1 MTGTHRPFPQPR
13 WLLTIDHDSCWLAGT
28 PTITSGGQIAF
39 EAEIDFLLTFH
50 PWLIA
55 SIAGKKLAFD
65 GVISGFDYE
74 LNEQQRYE
82 FKSASVTSVGFPML
96 DGSTRALGRVALTLN
111 AKSLTPFRGSGSVP
125 TSLPTQLPWRC
136 SDFRLLIDNVN
147 TTKVNHID
155 PIHVTIPGPLPKVNV
170 LVPAIDIKQFM
181 DWHKSG
187 TPAASRIEFLGP
199 DRAKALFTLSFTS
212 KVRSI
217 AQATNGGSSHSRKT
231 PPRITNVPVALNVM
245 TLALMKG

>member
-13 WLLTIDHDSCWLAGT
+13 WLLNVDHDSCWLAGT
-28 PTITSGGQIAF
+28 PTITAAGQIAF

-50 PWLIA
+50 PWVIA
-55 SIAGKKLAFD
+55 SLSGRKLAFD
-65 GVISGFDYE
+65 GVISGLDYQ

-96 DGSTRALGRVALTLN
+96 DGSTKVPGRVAVTLI
-111 AKSLTPFRGSGSVP
+111 AKSLMPSAGSGSVP
-125 TSLPTQLPWRC
+125 ASLPRQLPWRC

-147 TTKVNHID
+147 TAKVDHVD
-155 PIHVTIPGPLPKVNV
+155 PIHVTIPGPLPKVNL

-187 TPAASRIEFLGP
+187 SPAASRIEFLAP
-199 DRAKALFTLSFTS
+199 DRAKSLFTLSFTS
-212 KVRSI
+212 KVGSI
-217 AQATNGGSSHSRKT
+217 ANATNGSSAHSRKT
-231 PPRITNVPVALNVM
+231 PPRITKVPVALNVM
-245 TLALMKG
+245 TLALTKG